1 MRLNTFF
8 AVYFFTAGGTVEDVR
23 LPHAI
28 LALLMLV
35 PAAAGCQFSFSSGGP
50 DYKKL
55 ETAIAD
61 ELNKQ
66 YAPMSRQ
73 VSSVECPRPS
83 SPPKAGSSFNCIAD
97 LEGNDVRVEVT
108 FTDDDYNVDYSTL
121 DVVFD
126 LPQTGEGL
134 SEEVSKDYGFEVKVR
149 CGSGLKVVAVGE
161 SFECEAVDR
170 RGDVRRVKVTAG
182 GPEGRDT
189 WEVIGGG

>member
-1 MRLNTFF
+1 
-8 AVYFFTAGGTVEDVR
+8 
-23 LPHAI
+23 
-28 LALLMLV
+28 MLV
-35 PAAAGCQFSFSSGGP
+35 PVAAGCQFSFSSGGP

-61 ELNKQ
+61 ELNKE
-66 YAPMSRQ
+66 YASMSRQ
-73 VSSVECPRPS
+73 VSSVECPRPAD
-83 SPPKAGSSFNCIAD
+83 PPKAGSSFNCIAD

-126 LPQTGEGL
+126 LPQTGKGL
-134 SEEVSKDYGFEVKVR
+134 SEEVSKDYGFDVKVR

-170 RGDVRRVKVTAG
+170 RGDVRTVKVTAG

-189 WEVIGGG
+189 WEVIGGS